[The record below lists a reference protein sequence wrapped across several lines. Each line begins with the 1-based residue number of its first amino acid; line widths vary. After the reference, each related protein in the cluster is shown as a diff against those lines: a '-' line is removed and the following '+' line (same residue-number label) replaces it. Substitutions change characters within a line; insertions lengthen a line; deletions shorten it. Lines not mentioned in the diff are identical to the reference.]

1 MILSNIFGVIAGVT
15 ALIAY
20 GYYFKQAVRGQ
31 STPNPSTWLIW
42 FIAGVINT
50 FTYFV
55 VVGGNIWQSLF
66 VIAVSFSV
74 LIILVYAL
82 YKGRF
87 TKIKSLE
94 IIIFLIALGIGI
106 FWQITANDRISNL
119 LLQGIYVISYIPTVT
134 GLIKGS
140 GKEHYVSWLT
150 AVISYTFATL
160 SLIVNNPGD
169 WIAFV
174 SPVVNGILGN
184 GLIVL
189 LILQQNRKR
198 RRVGNIA

>member
-1 MILSNIFGVIAGVT
+1 MILSNIFGGIAGVT
-15 ALIAY
+15 ALVAY

-50 FTYFV
+50 FTYFAV
-55 VVGGNIWQSLF
+55 VDGNIWQSLF
-66 VIAVSFSV
+66 VIVVTFSV
-74 LIILVYAL
+74 LVILVYAL
-82 YKGRF
+82 FKGKF

-94 IIIFLIALGIGI
+94 IAIFLMALSIGI

-119 LLQGIYVISYIPTVT
+119 LLQSIYVISYIPTVT
-134 GLIKGS
+134 GLIRGS
-140 GKEHYVSWLT
+140 GKEHYASWLT

-160 SLIVNNPGD
+160 ALITNNPGD

-184 GLIVL
+184 GLVVL
-189 LILQQNRKR
+189 LILKQNRAR
-198 RRVGNIA
+198 REGK